1 MFKYSSPVYYFYMV
15 SSNAEE
21 TKFEIDWNKTKWDL
35 QEDFE
40 SKAIEALSPIKND
53 ALYIAQLLRKY
64 DVQENNYSSLKSL
77 QEMVAPATPLEQE
90 LQKYNQAHK
99 AISEV
104 LANSDLPLGALFN
117 MKNSLIDLYFN
128 SQYQLPQLD

>member
-1 MFKYSSPVYYFYMV
+1 MV
-15 SSNAEE
+15 PANGEE
-21 TKFEIDWNKTKWDL
+21 IKFEIDWNKTKWDL

-40 SKAIEALSPIKND
+40 SKAIESLISIEDN

-64 DVQENNYSSLKSL
+64 DVQESNYSSRKSL

-90 LQKYNQAHK
+90 LQKYNQAHE
-99 AISEV
+99 AIGRA
-104 LANSDLPLGALFN
+104 LTNPDLPLGALFN

-128 SQYQLPQLD
+128 SDYQLTQLD